1 MLMNMKSWCVKEMV
15 EVILKRRMVESE
27 GLGKEGVSV

>member
-1 MLMNMKSWCVKEMV
+1 MLLMMKSCCVKEMV
-15 EVILKRRMVESE
+15 EVILRRRMVESE